1 MPNISIGMR
10 LKNLRLDRGLTQ
22 DDVGRRVRVSKQ
34 TLYKYENDIVT
45 NIPAN
50 KIEMLADVYGVTPAY
65 IMGWKQSPTTD
76 EFPTIS
82 PTGQKIDA
90 RTRLQL
96 EKALDD
102 DNLTYNGVVLSREDK
117 EKIKK
122 VLELIFWDVKEKNK
136 RKKD

>member
-1 MPNISIGMR
+1 MLKYGYLIISEKGGVYMPNISIGMR

-102 DNLTYNGVVLSREDK
+102 DNLT
-117 EKIKK
+117 
-122 VLELIFWDVKEKNK
+122 
-136 RKKD
+136 